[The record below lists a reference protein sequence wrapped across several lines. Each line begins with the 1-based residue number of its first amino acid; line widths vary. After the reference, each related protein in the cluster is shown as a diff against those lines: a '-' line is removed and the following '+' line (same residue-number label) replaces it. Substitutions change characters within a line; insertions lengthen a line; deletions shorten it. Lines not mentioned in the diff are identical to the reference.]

1 MRITA
6 QMQRFISA
14 EPATLED
21 YDLPTVILS
30 FGDEESR
37 VLDFALPLG
46 DIRDLVVQAL
56 ASLASHGD
64 TLAESILEEYFSDA
78 S

>member
-14 EPATLED
+14 EPATLEE
-21 YDLPTVILS
+21 YDLPAVILS
-30 FGDEESR
+30 FGDEESK
-37 VLDFALPLG
+37 VLDFALPLN
-46 DIRDLVVQAL
+46 DICDLVVQAL
-56 ASLASHGD
+56 ASLASHGNE
-64 TLAESILEEYFSDA
+64 TAELILNEYFSDA